1 MEKITLEKH
10 AEILSMLTTG
20 YNYCSIKLAVDSY
33 LLGYFNSAYSPA
45 SYEGRMA
52 EIDQVFKMID
62 KMQKAGQTGEVIA
75 MRLHDALLTGLR
87 YGNWSTY

>member
-1 MEKITLEKH
+1 MEKMALEKH

-33 LLGYFNSAYSPA
+33 LLGYFNSDSTPT
-45 SYEGRMA
+45 SRIA
-52 EIDQVFKMID
+52 EIDQVFKMIAT
-62 KMQKAGQTGEVIA
+62 MQQAGQPGEVIA